1 MSTASIEMGGVEA
14 RRPMVLLRLYH
25 GQTRFDFVRRRRW
38 WFAISGIVIIA
49 GLVSLGTRGLNYSIE
64 FVGGTSWQVA
74 APGITVAQAQRA
86 LTPLGFGGATI
97 TVLGSG
103 SKQSLD
109 VEAKLAKN
117 ATGVTTQE
125 AAKVAGALAA
135 LTHKPASSVSVEN
148 VGPTWG
154 SDITHK
160 AVEALIVFLIVI
172 AAYISIFFE
181 WKMAIAAIVAVAHDI
196 LVTVGIYS
204 LLSFLVTPDTV
215 VAFLTVL
222 GYSLYDTIVVF
233 DRVRDNAR
241 GLGATGKLSYT
252 DVVNLSM
259 NQTLARSINTSLVAI
274 LPILAVLVLGAQ
286 ILGAVTLEY
295 FGLALL
301 IGLTSGAYS
310 SIFIASPLLAMEKEH
325 EERYRRIR
333 ERLES
338 RGNATFL
345 ISPAAVAAGALS
357 TPEPVGTAKRRRQS
371 GAAPARPATLR
382 PGAIRAGS
390 AAGAND
396 AAFDEDGAPTGV
408 DTGGP
413 KDAGSGTPRARSTG
427 TAAGG
432 AAARPPTGAPRGGTP
447 TRRPPPRPRKKG
459 KRR

>member
-1 MSTASIEMGGVEA
+1 MSTASIELGGAEA

-38 WFAISGIVIIA
+38 WFAASAIVIIA
-49 GLVSLGTRGLNYSIE
+49 GLASLGVRGLNYSIE

-74 APGITVAQAQRA
+74 APGVTVAQAQKA

-97 TVLGSG
+97 TLLGSG

-117 ATGVTTQE
+117 ASGVTTQE
-125 AAKVAGALAA
+125 ATKVAGVLAG
-135 LTHKPASSVSVEN
+135 LSHKSASSVSVEN

-172 AAYISIFFE
+172 SAYISIFFE
-181 WKMAIAAIVAVAHDI
+181 WKMAVAAIVAVAHDI
-196 LVTVGIYS
+196 LVTIGIYS

-233 DRVRDNAR
+233 DRVRDNSR

-274 LPILAVLVLGAQ
+274 LPILAVLVLGAE

-310 SIFIASPLLAMEKEH
+310 SIFIASPLLAMLKEH

-338 RGNATFL
+338 RGSAMLL

-357 TPEPVGTAKRRRQS
+357 TAEAATSVRRRRAS
-371 GAAPARPATLR
+371 SVVAARPATLR
-382 PGAIRAGS
+382 PGATRGSS
-390 AAGAND
+390 AAVVNEEALDEHGA
-396 AAFDEDGAPTGV
+396 
-408 DTGGP
+408 DTGNREGG
-413 KDAGSGTPRARSTG
+413 AQRAR
-427 TAAGG
+427 A
-432 AAARPPTGAPRGGTP
+432 TGAPAGGGVARPSAGVPRPGTP
-447 TRRPPPRPRKKG
+447 ARRPPPRPRKKG